1 MAGTSAV
8 AVQSAIGTVATN
20 AGSVTTNLASTYAG
34 SVSDKW
40 NANQNAGGQTV
51 VNVTTS
57 PFQNNNEVAKELVG
71 LLNTYEKNN
80 GRVPIVAKSSR
91 TII

>member
-1 MAGTSAV
+1 M
-8 AVQSAIGTVATN
+8 
-20 AGSVTTNLASTYAG
+20 
-34 SVSDKW
+34 SDKW